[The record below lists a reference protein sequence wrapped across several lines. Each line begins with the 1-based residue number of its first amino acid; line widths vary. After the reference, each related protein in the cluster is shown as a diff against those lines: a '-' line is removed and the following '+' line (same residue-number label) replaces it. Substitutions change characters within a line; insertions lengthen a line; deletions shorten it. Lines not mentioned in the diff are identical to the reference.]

1 MTFAGIN
8 HLAVILAAIASWIFG
23 AAWYGVL
30 GKQWMEALGKTREQ
44 LMPGGRPNIVI
55 FVVSFIAQ
63 LVMAEMLAGLI
74 GHLGPN
80 QVTVKNALISAIFVW
95 VGFVLTVL
103 VTNHGFQGAKRSL
116 TVIDGGHWLGVLLLQ
131 ALVLGLMG
139 VATAGAIVQPQ

>member
-8 HLAVILAAIASWIFG
+8 HLAVLIAAVVSWLFG
-23 AAWYGVL
+23 AAWYGAL
-30 GKQWMEALGKTREQ
+30 GKQWMEALGKTKDE
-44 LMPGGRPNIVI
+44 LMPGGKPNPVI

-74 GHLGPN
+74 GHLGAGQFN
-80 QVTVKNALISAIFVW
+80 INNAVISAAFVW
-95 VGFVLTVL
+95 FGFVLTVL

-131 ALVLGLMG
+131 GLVLGWFG
-139 VATAGAIVQPQ
+139 V